1 MLLFAAGQYTVVG
14 REEASMRACTET
26 RKRTQIIELH
36 YYCASSSRSCTY
48 CIRITFFPR
57 RTIIVLRSSLRDYA
71 FILISRLHTA
81 DISRAMLETG
91 KAANPPFSGVLKN
104 GGCRWPRVP
113 LMDNSSRESP
123 PFTFVLHPPTA
134 IFFIILPDRRS
145 SRFRVSRFPRFD
157 LFISIRS
164 AILSARN
171 IDRCFLQPFR
181 ISLSSYFI
189 IERARG
195 I

>member
-1 MLLFAAGQYTVVG
+1 
-14 REEASMRACTET
+14 MRACTET
-26 RKRTQIIELH
+26 RKRAQIIELH

-48 CIRITFFPR
+48 CIRMIFFPR
-57 RTIIVLRSSLRDYA
+57 WTIIVLWSPLRDYA
-71 FILISRLHTA
+71 FILISWLHTA
-81 DISRAMLETG
+81 DISRATLETG
-91 KAANPPFSGVLKN
+91 KAANPPFNRVLKN

-113 LMDNSSRESP
+113 LMDSSSRESP
-123 PFTFVLHPPTA
+123 PFAFVFHPPTD

-145 SRFRVSRFPRFD
+145 SSRFRVSRLPRFD

-164 AILSARN
+164 AILFARN

-189 IERARG
+189 TERARR